1 MQTFVRVNN
10 RIRVP
15 EVRCIGPDG
24 QQIGV
29 ITTREALE
37 RASREGMDLVEISP
51 NAQPPVCRIMDYGKY
66 KYEQEKKDKQA
77 RRHQSATR
85 VKEIQFHPNVGDHDY
100 QTKVRHTREFLQEG
114 HRVKIGLFFRG
125 RERAHEEIGF
135 NVMNRVLKDCQDLG
149 TPEQMPRFIGRAI
162 FMLLCPKPGAKPRG
176 AEAKPAPAA
185 LAVSPAQ

>member
-1 MQTFVRVNN
+1 MNN

-29 ITTREALE
+29 ITTRDALE

-51 NAQPPVCRIMDYGKY
+51 NAQPPVCRIMDYGKF

-85 VKEIQFHPNVGDHDY
+85 VKEVQFHPNVGDHDY

-135 NVMNRVLKDCQDLG
+135 AVMNRVLKDCQDIG

-162 FMLLCPKPGAKPRG
+162 FMLLCPKPGAKPKA

-185 LAVSPAQ
+185 LETAPAQ